1 MCVCFARVLC
11 SVGECMQHCG
21 AALMIITPF
30 CPGWAFLP
38 LAGLGNAF
46 RAASFMAWGAT
57 TALFERHL
65 VKNSAQLADLVV
77 CFKTHNHNSVHYHIC
92 LLTPYLLLSHHD
104 LFGDSCVALSS
115 LCRSIFSRVVCAF
128 VLRTRWTRRA

>member
-1 MCVCFARVLC
+1 MCLTYLFSRASARLC
-11 SVGECMQHCG
+11 SVGECMQHFG

-30 CPGWAFLP
+30 CPSYLFLP

-65 VKNSAQLADLVV
+65 VKNSAQLADLMVW
-77 CFKTHNHNSVHYHIC
+77 I
-92 LLTPYLLLSHHD
+92 
-104 LFGDSCVALSS
+104 
-115 LCRSIFSRVVCAF
+115 
-128 VLRTRWTRRA
+128 